1 MRLLWSITLF
11 LTVSA
16 MAVDA
21 ASQAGEELW
30 DKANQAYAAGRFE
43 EAKVDYLQ
51 LVQHSAPTGN
61 LFYNLGNSWFKLG
74 DNGRAILNYK
84 RALALEPNFP
94 EATAN
99 LQVALRAA
107 QTEEHTTIADLLRSY
122 ADLFPL
128 VASIGFWFTLLCVCF
143 SWRGSKVLRSIGKVG
158 LPCFLALF
166 LLGLGFFFWIGHGDK
181 DPDRAIVIEAPADL
195 KFGPA
200 NGARTAETLS
210 VGQEVHLISERG
222 EWSLCRAISGTLGW
236 LPTRSVE
243 RVLPQ

>member
-1 MRLLWSITLF
+1 MRPFWSIALF
-11 LTVSA
+11 LAISGI
-16 MAVDA
+16 A
-21 ASQAGEELW
+21 AGAAPKAGDELW

-51 LVQHSAPTGN
+51 LVQHSTLTGS

-84 RALALEPNFP
+84 RALVLEPNFP

-107 QTEEHTTIADLLRSY
+107 QTEEHTTVVDLLRSH

-128 VASIGFWFTLLCVCF
+128 VASIGFWLALLCVCF
-143 SWRGSKVLRSIGKVG
+143 WWRGSKLLRSIGKVG
-158 LPCFLALF
+158 LPCFLTLF
-166 LLGLGFFFWIGHGDK
+166 LIGLGFSFWIGQGGK

-195 KFGPA
+195 KFGPG
-200 NGARTAETLS
+200 NSARTAETLS
-210 VGQEVHLISERG
+210 VGQEVRLISERD
-222 EWSLCRAISGTLGW
+222 EWSLCRAVSGTLGW

>member
-1 MRLLWSITLF
+1 VRPFWGITLF
-11 LTVSA
+11 LAISGI
-16 MAVDA
+16 A
-21 ASQAGEELW
+21 ASAAPKASDDLW

-51 LVQHSAPTGN
+51 LVQRRAPTGN

-84 RALALEPNFP
+84 RALVLEPNFP

-107 QTEEHTTIADLLRSY
+107 QTEEHTTVVDLLRSH

-128 VASIGFWFTLLCVCF
+128 IASTGFWSTLLCVCF
-143 SWRGSKVLRSIGKVG
+143 WWRGSKLLRSIGKVG
-158 LPCFLALF
+158 LPCFLILF
-166 LLGLGFFFWIGHGDK
+166 LIGLGFSLWIGHGGK

-200 NGARTAETLS
+200 NSARTAETLS
-210 VGQEVHLISERG
+210 VGQEVRLISERD

-236 LPTRSVE
+236 LPTRTIE

>member
-1 MRLLWSITLF
+1 MRPFWGISLF
-11 LTVSA
+11 LAISGIVA
-16 MAVDA
+16 GA
-21 ASQAGEELW
+21 APKAGDDLW
-30 DKANQAYAAGRFE
+30 DRANHAYAAGRFE

-51 LVQHSAPTGN
+51 LVQHGAPTGN

-84 RALALEPNFP
+84 RALVLEPNFP

-107 QTEEHTTIADLLRSY
+107 QTEEHTTMVDLLRSY

-143 SWRGSKVLRSIGKVG
+143 WWRGSKLLRSIGKVG
-158 LPCFLALF
+158 LPCFLILF
-166 LLGLGFFFWIGHGDK
+166 LIGLGFSFWIGHGGR

-195 KFGPA
+195 KFGPG
-200 NGARTAETLS
+200 NSARTAETLS
-210 VGQEVHLISERG
+210 VGQEVRLISERD

-236 LPTRSVE
+236 LPTRSIE